1 MSKGG
6 IVARPRIDP
15 RIPIVGPIATVPVR
29 VESVEDDINEAVT
42 ARMRERL
49 GIGSEQPLPDDVK
62 TLIGSAAATAAQRS
76 IELAVTR
83 DVEEISTDVAR
94 GSLLN
99 RFDAK
104 VDLARKGLDHIVA
117 SDDVHEIMKRRADM
131 LAAKK
136 EALEAAGFS
145 SQEAMEILLADIAAR
160 GH

>member
-1 MSKGG
+1 LSTLGG
-6 IVARPRIDP
+6 ITAP
-15 RIPIVGPIATVPVR
+15 PVR
-29 VESVEDDINEAVT
+29 VKVIEDEIKQTVES
-42 ARMRERL
+42 RMRERL
-49 GIGSEQPLPDDVK
+49 GIPPRQSLPDEVES
-62 TLIGSAAATAAQRS
+62 LVASAAATAAQRS
-76 IELAVTR
+76 IELGVVR
-83 DVEEISTDVAR
+83 DVEEISADVAR

-145 SQEAMEILLADIAAR
+145 SQEAMDILLADIAAR

>member
-1 MSKGG
+1 VPTRTRGNSTLSTIGG
-6 IVARPRIDP
+6 IAAP
-15 RIPIVGPIATVPVR
+15 PVR
-29 VESVEDDINEAVT
+29 VKAIEEEIKQTVES
-42 ARMRERL
+42 RMRERL
-49 GIGSEQPLPDDVK
+49 GIPPRQSLPDEVE
-62 TLIGSAAATAAQRS
+62 TLVASAAATAAQRS
-76 IELAVTR
+76 IELGVSR
-83 DVEEISTDVAR
+83 DVEEIATDISR

-104 VDLARKGLDHIVA
+104 VDLARKGLDHIAA

-145 SQEAMEILLADIAAR
+145 SQEAMDILLADIAAR

>member
-1 MSKGG
+1 M
-6 IVARPRIDP
+6 ARPRIDP
-15 RIPIVGPIATVPVR
+15 RTPIAGPIATVPVR
-29 VESVEDDINEAVT
+29 VKSVEDDINEAVT

-49 GIGSEQPLPDDVK
+49 GIASEQPLPADVK
-62 TLIGSAAATAAQRS
+62 TLIGTAATTAAQRS

-94 GSLLN
+94 GSLLS

-104 VDLARKGLDHIVA
+104 VDLARKGLDHIVQ

-145 SQEAMEILLADIAAR
+145 SQEAMDILLADIAAR

>member
-1 MSKGG
+1 VPARTRGNTTLSTMGG
-6 IVARPRIDP
+6 IVAP
-15 RIPIVGPIATVPVR
+15 PVR
-29 VESVEDDINEAVT
+29 VKAIEDEIKQTVES
-42 ARMRERL
+42 RMRERL
-49 GIGSEQPLPDDVK
+49 GVPPRQALPDEVVA
-62 TLIGSAAATAAQRS
+62 LVASAAATAAQRS
-76 IELAVTR
+76 IELGVTR
-83 DVEEISTDVAR
+83 DVEEISADVAR

-145 SQEAMEILLADIAAR
+145 SQEAMDILLADIAAR

>member
-1 MSKGG
+1 VPARTRGNTTLSTMGG
-6 IVARPRIDP
+6 ILAP
-15 RIPIVGPIATVPVR
+15 PVR
-29 VESVEDDINEAVT
+29 VKAIEDEIKQTVES
-42 ARMRERL
+42 RMRERL
-49 GIGSEQPLPDDVK
+49 GVPPRQALPDEVQA
-62 TLIGSAAATAAQRS
+62 LVASAAATAAQRS

-83 DVEEISTDVAR
+83 DVEEISADVAR

-136 EALEAAGFS
+136 EALETAGFS
-145 SQEAMEILLADIAAR
+145 SQEAMDILLADIGAR